1 MSLEGITEADIANFL
16 ANTPGFFERHAE
28 LLASIQITSPH
39 GQRAVSLQERQ
50 MEMLREKIKGL
61 EYRIMEMIRHGQ
73 ENMALTDRL
82 HRWTRAI
89 LCTAEPAAL
98 PDVLV
103 ATLRHEFLIP
113 QAGLRLWGTA
123 AMHADEVFARDVTAD
138 MRAFASSL
146 TLPYCGV
153 NSGFEAVG
161 WLPDPAAV
169 LSLAMI
175 PLRRDAQTD
184 AFGLLVC
191 GSPDPTRYSAEMGT
205 EFLQRIGEIA
215 SAALQRLVSEAG

>member
-123 AMHADEVFARDVTAD
+123 AAHADETFARNVTTD
-138 MRAFASSL
+138 LRAFASSL
-146 TLPYCGV
+146 ALPYCGV

-215 SAALQRLVSEAG
+215 SAALQRLVPVAA